1 MELAKKLLSNLFP
14 SRCLLCHK
22 TIISQSDNDDHKNI
36 EICPACLS
44 GLPYNEASCRRCAVP
59 LVTEV
64 EGRVLCGRCIKKLPA
79 FDYAYSPL
87 HYEDDVIRLVH
98 QFKFSEKITFSRTLG
113 EIMLECW
120 QVKTTKSGNVDAP
133 NKPDYLLPVPLHKS
147 RMRQRGFNQ
156 SIELSRVMAKKLNI
170 PIEYDAVSRIRST
183 SAQTGLNSVQRK
195 KNIKG
200 AFKVVQKISA
210 KRVLIIDDVMTTG
223 STVNELARILKK
235 AGVEQVGVLCLAR
248 APIKG

>member
-14 SRCLLCHK
+14 SRCLLCQK
-22 TIISQSDNDDHKNI
+22 TVISSSANENI
-36 EICPACLS
+36 EICAECLS
-44 GLPYNEASCRRCAVP
+44 ALPHNDMSCSRCAVP
-59 LVTEV
+59 LVVDV
-64 EGRVLCGRCIKKLPA
+64 ERQWLCGRCIKKPPS
-79 FDYAYSPL
+79 FDYVYSPL
-87 HYEDDVIRLVH
+87 CYEEDVIRLVH
-98 QFKFSEKITFSRTLG
+98 QLKFSEKIAFSRTLG
-113 EIMLECW
+113 EIMLEYW
-120 QVKTTKSGNVDAP
+120 KLKTMKSGNVDALG
-133 NKPDYLLPVPLHKS
+133 KPDYLLPVPLHKS

-156 SIELSRVMAKKLNI
+156 SIELSRVIAKKLNI
-170 PIEYDAVSRIRST
+170 SIECDEVSRIRST
-183 SAQTGLNSVQRK
+183 SAQTGLNATQRR

-248 APIKG
+248 APIKN